1 MACDARVDAQY
12 MRTLLQA
19 IARCGHEPLRFVN
32 GGLASL
38 RELPHPRAAVAW
50 DELVDV
56 LERFTEARGRG
67 ELNRVAAAFAEL
79 HPAPRLLAGYL
90 LPPRLFFRTL
100 GTALGTAACCPVSVR
115 EVNGR
120 VFELGL
126 ELQPHWRPS
135 QLFFEV
141 YGAAMAALPD
151 VVGFARSK
159 VEVVAVSPRQGRYR
173 VTAGSLSGL
182 SLQATEAQLA
192 AIAAMVATLSGHARR
207 ASPRAAVPD
216 VATLEERF
224 ELTRAE
230 ARVARRL
237 AMGRSLKHIA
247 KDLGIS
253 PETARTHAK
262 RAMQKTQTHRQAELV
277 AVVLGPERA

>member
-1 MACDARVDAQY
+1 MASDARIDAQV

-19 IARCGHEPLRFVN
+19 IARCGYEPLRFVN
-32 GGLASL
+32 GGASRV

-50 DELVDV
+50 DDLVDV

-67 ELNRVAAAFAEL
+67 ELARVAAAFAEL

-90 LPPRLFFRTL
+90 LPPKLFFR
-100 GTALGTAACCPVSVR
+100 ALGAALRDAACCPVSVR

-120 VFELGL
+120 TFELGL

-135 QLFFEV
+135 QLFFEACGV
-141 YGAAMAALPD
+141 ALATLPD
-151 VVGFARSK
+151 VVGFSRAK
-159 VEVVAVSPRQGRYR
+159 VEVLAASPTNGHYR
-173 VTAGSLSGL
+173 ITPGSMAGL
-182 SLQATEAQLA
+182 SLRVSEPQLS
-192 AIAAMVATLSGHARR
+192 AIAALLVEVSSRARCT
-207 ASPRAAVPD
+207 SPGAAVPA

-247 KDLGIS
+247 KELDIR

-277 AVVLGPERA
+277 AVVLGLERA